1 MIHEIQEII
10 QVSAQRFLSSDEQ
23 KELLNYLKSIP
34 EFERYKIIKDML
46 DTKSNITLA
55 TVKSVLNQ
63 KEYVTKLFRYGLLNS
78 NAQSIKL
85 WLEFAI
91 PKLGFKSVVFLI
103 EELDNETNQLADIA
117 LYWLPMFI
125 PKDSTKSL
133 NLIERL
139 ESKVKKRHGIS

>member
-1 MIHEIQEII
+1 MTHEIQEII
-10 QVSAQRFLSSDEQ
+10 QIARARFLSSNEQ
-23 KELLNYLKSIP
+23 KHLLNYLKSIS
-34 EFERYKIIKDML
+34 EFERYEIIKYML

-85 WLEFAI
+85 WLEFAV

-117 LYWLPMFI
+117 LYWLPVFV
-125 PKDSTKSL
+125 STSNTKAQE
-133 NLIERL
+133 LIERL
-139 ESKVKKRHGIS
+139 ESKVEKRLH

>member
-1 MIHEIQEII
+1 
-10 QVSAQRFLSSDEQ
+10 
-23 KELLNYLKSIP
+23 
-34 EFERYKIIKDML
+34 ML

-103 EELDNETNQLADIA
+103 EELDKRTGVLSKKNIN
-117 LYWLPMFI
+117 
-125 PKDSTKSL
+125 
-133 NLIERL
+133 RL
-139 ESKVKKRHGIS
+139 F